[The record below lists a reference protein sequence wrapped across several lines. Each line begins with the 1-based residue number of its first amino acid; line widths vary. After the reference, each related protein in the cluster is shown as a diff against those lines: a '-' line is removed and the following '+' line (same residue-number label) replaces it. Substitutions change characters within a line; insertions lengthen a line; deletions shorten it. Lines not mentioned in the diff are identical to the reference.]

1 MVDLH
6 LHTKSEPVDPLTVGE
21 LRPLKEL
28 AESFPLSYSSLR
40 HYAKLGR
47 LRAVRF
53 GNQWATT
60 RQAVEEYL
68 ANRDLASIPHKY
80 RRSS

>member
-1 MVDLH
+1 M
-6 LHTKSEPVDPLTVGE
+6 TEPSDNPQHEDDPLKIGE

-28 AESFPLSYSSLR
+28 AEEFPLSYSSLR
-40 HYAKLGR
+40 HYAKSGR

-60 RQAVEEYL
+60 RKAIEEYL
-68 ANRDLASIPHKY
+68 TNRDLKSVPKKY
-80 RRSS
+80 RNRS